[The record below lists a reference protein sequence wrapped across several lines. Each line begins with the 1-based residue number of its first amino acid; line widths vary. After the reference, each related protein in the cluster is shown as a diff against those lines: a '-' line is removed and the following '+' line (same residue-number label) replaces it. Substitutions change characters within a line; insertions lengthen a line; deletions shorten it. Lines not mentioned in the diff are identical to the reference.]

1 MQPRLLVAEGAM
13 DSYCEAVQLVSA
25 VHARSVVAVL
35 AVLSYSPATQVVSVA
50 HWRSLEAPG
59 AAVWYC
65 DEAEHVLTALQV
77 RSDVPEAGADS
88 Y

>member
-1 MQPRLLVAEGAM
+1 M
-13 DSYCEAVQLVSA
+13 DSYCDVPQTDKS
-25 VHARSVVAVL
+25 VHIRLDVNVGAE
-35 AVLSYSPATQVVSVA
+35 LSYSPATQVVSVA

-65 DEAEHVLTALQV
+65 DEAEHVLTALHW

>member
-1 MQPRLLVAEGAM
+1 MALHTRSACACGAV
-13 DSYCEAVQLVSA
+13 DVYWPSG
-25 VHARSVVAVL
+25 HAAL
-35 AVLSYSPATQVVSVA
+35 CVA

-65 DEAEHVLTALQV
+65 DEAEHVLTALHW